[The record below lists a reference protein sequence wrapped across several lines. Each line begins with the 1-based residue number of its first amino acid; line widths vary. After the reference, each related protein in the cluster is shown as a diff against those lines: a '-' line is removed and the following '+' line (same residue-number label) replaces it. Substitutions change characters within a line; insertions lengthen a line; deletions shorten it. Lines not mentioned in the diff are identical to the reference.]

1 MICFLTM
8 PRWHDVLLE
17 IYKSREQ
24 DRYCEKLNRAVKA
37 SRTHIREIVKL
48 LAHHNLIKIEPTV
61 KTKRLCLTEK
71 GKRVAGSIIEIKAE
85 LNH

>member
-8 PRWHDVLLE
+8 PRWHDVLLQ
-17 IYKSREQ
+17 IYKSPDRE
-24 DRYCEKLNRAVKA
+24 RYCEKLNRAVKA

-48 LAHHNLIKIEPTV
+48 LARYNLIEVQPTK

-71 GKRVAGSIIEIKAE
+71 GRKVASFIMEIKAE